1 MLVLELL
8 ELLGVVDEGVYFGLA
23 LLHFVLE
30 VEGVLLDLD
39 GHFCDHC
46 CLFLALLTLPVHL
59 LHLLDLG
66 LLHLPDMVEDVV
78 LLLP

>member
-30 VEGVLLDLD
+30 VE
-39 GHFCDHC
+39 
-46 CLFLALLTLPVHL
+46 
-59 LHLLDLG
+59 
-66 LLHLPDMVEDVV
+66 
-78 LLLP
+78 